1 MDSVSRVAR
10 REALHEKIE
19 NAQATLRRAASAA
32 VIQNDPLSEQLR
44 AVAISIGALADIY
57 DASEDTHLEIAD
69 TLKNQTERVTQDA
82 IAKVHAT
89 GVSIIDQLTP
99 RLIEEVQRATRAN
112 VRTFRLRTL
121 FFGAAGLVAAVA
133 VVGWLSFAAGESSGV
148 AQGEVAAQTITAAMA
163 AGPGAASAW
172 SLLMANNDPVQA
184 LAACEKSMG
193 VASNGQHYCS
203 MPVWLDRKIPPD

>member
-1 MDSVSRVAR
+1 MDTVSRGAR

-69 TLKNQTERVTQDA
+69 TLKKQTERVTKESIEQ
-82 IAKVHAT
+82 VHAS

-112 VRTFRLRTL
+112 VRTFRLRTMM
-121 FFGAAGLVAAVA
+121 FGSAGMVAVVA
-133 VVGWLSFAAGESSGV
+133 VVGWLSFAAGASSGV
-148 AQGEVAAQTITAAMA
+148 TKGEVAAQTINAAMA
-163 AGPGAASAW
+163 AGPGSAAVW

-184 LAACEKSMG
+184 LAACEKS
-193 VASNGQHYCS
+193 VRVTSDGQHYCS
-203 MPVWLDRKIPPD
+203 MPVWLDRKMAPD

>member
-1 MDSVSRVAR
+1 MDTVNRGAR

-69 TLKNQTERVTQDA
+69 TLKNQTERITKES
-82 IAKVHAT
+82 ISKVHAS

-99 RLIEEVQRATRAN
+99 RLIEEVQMATRAN
-112 VRTFRLRTL
+112 VRTFRLRTVM
-121 FFGAAGLVAAVA
+121 FTAVGMVAAVTLIGC
-133 VVGWLSFAAGESSGV
+133 VSFAAGESSGV
-148 AQGEVAAQTITAAMA
+148 TKGEVAAQTINAAMA
-163 AGPGAASAW
+163 AGPGAAAAW

-184 LAACEKSMG
+184 LAACEKSVG

-203 MPVWLDRKIPPD
+203 MPVWLDRTITPD

>member
-1 MDSVSRVAR
+1 MDTVSRNTR
-10 REALHEKIE
+10 REALHDKIE
-19 NAQATLRRAASAA
+19 NAQATLRRAAAAA

-57 DASEDTHLEIAD
+57 EASEDTHLEIAD
-69 TLKNQTERVTQDA
+69 TLRNQTERVTQDA

-99 RLIEEVQRATRAN
+99 RLIEEVQSATRAN
-112 VRTFRLRTL
+112 VRTLRLRTVM
-121 FFGAAGLVAAVA
+121 FGTAGMVAAV
-133 VVGWLSFAAGESSGV
+133 VVTAWLSFAAGESLGV
-148 AQGEVAAQTITAAMA
+148 TRGEVAAQTINAAMA
-163 AGPGAASAW
+163 AGPGAAAAW

-184 LAACEKSMG
+184 LAACEKSEG

-203 MPVWLDRKIPPD
+203 MPVWLDRKITPD